1 MNEEVQ
7 INTSDYI
14 APSAARN
21 YCKYSVSSLRQWSNE
36 GKIKTIRSPGGKRFY
51 YLPDIK
57 ALSGN
62 SKEER
67 TTLCYARVFSKKE
80 RENLQTQVDLFKT
93 NFPYAEIISEISSGL
108 EFNRKW
114 LQYTLKKVSSGTVE
128 RVVVTNK
135 DRLCRVGIE
144 LFEFILREHNVEL
157 LVLVQESKF
166 NDTNE
171 SARDIR
177 DMCERFVG
185 KRK

>member
-36 GKIKTIRSPGGKRFY
+36 GKIKTFRSPGGKRFY

-57 ALSGN
+57 TLGGN
-62 SKEER
+62 KGKDER
-67 TTLCYARVFSKKE
+67 TTLCYARVYSKKE
-80 RENLQTQVDLFKT
+80 KESLQTQIDLFKSK
-93 NFPYAEIISEISSGL
+93 FPEAEIVTEIASGL

-114 LQYTLKKVSSGTVE
+114 LQFTLKKMSSGVIE

-135 DRLCRVGIE
+135 DRLYRVGLE

-157 LVLVQESKF
+157 LVLVQEGKF

-177 DMCERFVG
+177 DLCERFIG
-185 KRK
+185 K